1 MLGKLI
7 KYEWKN
13 TAKVCG
19 SLILFLVIMTAVSC
33 LIFCLP
39 SMSDFLLGD
48 SRSGFTPML
57 ILKIM
62 LLVLYIF
69 AMIGVVY
76 GALIY
81 LGVHF
86 FKSMYSDQGYL
97 THTLP
102 VNSHQLLISKTLVAG
117 IWYLLITAVM
127 LVSIVA
133 LILTIGGKVMSLEG
147 MNIFEE
153 LAANWDDII
162 YAIES
167 VLGAGIVKEALLY
180 LLQIIIGAFCSMMI
194 LFGAITIGQLSS
206 KHKVMM
212 SIISYFAITVALQII
227 SSLVMI
233 PITFY
238 TTQQMIQE
246 VNVTMS
252 MTTTPTYTISIL
264 INLITAI
271 VLYFLSNYIIT
282 RKLNL
287 E

>member
-19 SLILFLVIMTAVSC
+19 SLILFMVIMTVISC

-39 SMSDFLLGD
+39 SMSLFLLESSD
-48 SRSGFTPML
+48 SGFTPML
-57 ILKIM
+57 FLKIM
-62 LLVLYIF
+62 LIFIYVF
-69 AMIGVVY
+69 AMIGIVY

-86 FKSMYSDQGYL
+86 FKSMYSDEGYL

-102 VNSHQLLISKTLVAG
+102 VTSHQLLVSKTFVAG
-117 IWYLLITAVM
+117 IWYVLITAVM
-127 LVSIVA
+127 ILSIFA
-133 LILTIGGKVMSLEG
+133 LILTIGGKVMASEG
-147 MNIFEE
+147 MNIFKE
-153 LAANWDDII
+153 LSANWGQII
-162 YAIES
+162 DAMETI
-167 VLGAGIVKEALLY
+167 LGNNLVQEGILY
-180 LLQIIIGAFCSMMI
+180 LIQIIVGAFCSMMI
-194 LFGAITIGQLSS
+194 LFGAITIGQLSA

-212 SIISYFAITVALQII
+212 SIVSYFAITIVVQII

-246 VNVTMS
+246 VNVTLS
-252 MTTTPTYTISIL
+252 ATTTPTYTISIL

-271 VLYFLSNYIIT
+271 ILYFLSIYIIN

>member
-1 MLGKLI
+1 MLGKLV

-19 SLILFLVIMTAVSC
+19 SLILFLVIMTTVSC
-33 LIFCLP
+33 LFFCLP
-39 SMSDFLLGD
+39 SISDFLLGG
-48 SRSGFTPML
+48 SSSGFTPML

-76 GALIY
+76 GAFIY

-86 FKSMYSDQGYL
+86 FKSMYSDEGYL

-102 VNSHQLLISKTLVAG
+102 VSSHQLLISKTFVAG
-117 IWYLLITAVM
+117 IWYLLITVVM
-127 LVSIVA
+127 LLSMVA
-133 LILTIGGKVMSLEG
+133 LILTIGGKVMSYEG

-153 LAANWDDII
+153 LAASWDDII
-162 YAIES
+162 RAIES
-167 VLGAGIVKEALLY
+167 VLGIGIVGESLLY
-180 LLQIIIGAFCSMMI
+180 LLQIIIGAFCSMTI

-212 SIISYFAITVALQII
+212 STISYFAITVALQII
-227 SSLVMI
+227 TSLVMI

-238 TTQQMIQE
+238 TTQQMIEE
-246 VNVTMS
+246 VNVTLS

-282 RKLNL
+282 KKLNM

>member
-1 MLGKLI
+1 MLGKLV

-19 SLILFLVIMTAVSC
+19 SLILFLVIMTTVSC
-33 LIFCLP
+33 LLFCLP
-39 SMSDFLLGD
+39 SISDFLLGG
-48 SRSGFTPML
+48 SSSGFTPML

-76 GALIY
+76 GAFIY

-86 FKSMYSDQGYL
+86 FKSMYSDEGYL

-102 VNSHQLLISKTLVAG
+102 VSSHQLLISKTFVAG
-117 IWYLLITAVM
+117 IWYLLITVVM
-127 LVSIVA
+127 LLSMVA
-133 LILTIGGKVMSLEG
+133 LILTIGGKVMSYEG

-153 LAANWDDII
+153 LAASWDDII
-162 YAIES
+162 RAIES
-167 VLGAGIVKEALLY
+167 VLGIGIVGESLLY
-180 LLQIIIGAFCSMMI
+180 LLQIIIGAFCSMTI

-227 SSLVMI
+227 TSLVMI

-238 TTQQMIQE
+238 TTQQMIEE
-246 VNVTMS
+246 VNVTLS
-252 MTTTPTYTISIL
+252 MTTIPTYTISIL

-282 RKLNL
+282 KKLNM